1 MARMKV
7 GPSFSESIHTEKRS
21 RLHNQFD
28 PSFFSMRVVIFPLLI
43 ALVGIILFGRLFFLQ
58 ILGGQYYRDLSD
70 TNRIRT
76 QILHAPRG
84 IIFDRN
90 GNPLVYNVPGYRE
103 EVNGKTVLLSQQE
116 ALTKIAAGD
125 KKLEVDS
132 LRSYPLG
139 QVAAHIVGYI
149 GQISANELKLPQYVT
164 YQPGDLIGKM
174 GIEDEFEALLKG
186 TDGKKLIEVDA
197 TGKTIKTLGQ
207 TDPIP
212 GQNIALTIDENVQ
225 KDTYAAMDTVQ
236 KGAAIVSTPQ
246 GQILSLVSKPSF
258 DPNLFTMGQGY
269 KVPLASSYTN
279 VAQILLDGN
288 GQPLLNRAI
297 SGVYP
302 PGSTFKI
309 VTAAA
314 ALETHKIDANYTI
327 EDTGVLKVGN
337 FSFANW
343 YYTDNGKTDG
353 TVDVTKALQRSNDIF
368 FYKVANLLG
377 VDALSAQAAKFGLGS
392 PLGIQ
397 LPGEASG
404 LLPTKE
410 WKLKNIG
417 EPWYLGDDYHYGI
430 GQGYLLVTPLQV
442 NAWTQVVA
450 NGGTLYQPQLLLHS
464 ASVVKDSN
472 LLTPENEDLIRKGM
486 IEACAPGGVG
496 WPLFNFIIKNPK
508 IQIDG
513 KNILAVPAH
522 PDMRQIVV
530 ACKTGTAQQGDAA
543 ADPHAWMTAF
553 APAYNPQVVVTVLSE
568 GSGEG
573 SNVAGPI
580 IKQILTK
587 WFER

>member
-1 MARMKV
+1 
-7 GPSFSESIHTEKRS
+7 
-21 RLHNQFD
+21 
-28 PSFFSMRVVIFPLLI
+28 MRVVIFPLLI
-43 ALVGIILFGRLFFLQ
+43 AFVGIILFGRLFFLQ
-58 ILGGQYYRDLSD
+58 ILAGQYYRDLSD

-116 ALTKIAAGD
+116 ALSKIAAGD
-125 KKLEVDS
+125 KTLEVDS
-132 LRSYPLG
+132 LRNYPLG
-139 QVAAHIVGYI
+139 QATAHVVGYI
-149 GQISANELKLPQYVT
+149 GQISANELKLSEYLA
-164 YQPGDLIGKM
+164 YQPGDLVGKM
-174 GIEDEFEALLKG
+174 GIEDEFEPLLKG
-186 TDGKKLIEVDA
+186 TDGKKLVEVDA
-197 TGKTIKTLGQ
+197 TGKTVKTLGQ

-212 GQNIALTIDENVQ
+212 GQNLTLTIDENLQ
-225 KDTYAAMDTVQ
+225 KDTYQAMIGVQ

-288 GQPLLNRAI
+288 GQPLLDRAI

-314 ALETHKIDANYTI
+314 ALQMHKIDANYTI

-343 YYTDNGKTDG
+343 YYTDYGKTDG
-353 TVDVTKALQRSNDIF
+353 TVDVVKALQRSNDLF

-377 VDALSAQAAKFGLGS
+377 VDKLSAQAAKFGLGS

-417 EPWYLGDDYHYGI
+417 EQWYLGDDYHYGI

-472 LLTPENEDLIRKGM
+472 LLTAENEDLIRKGM

-496 WPLFNFIIKNPK
+496 WPLFNFMVKNPK
-508 IQIDG
+508 LQIDG
-513 KNILAVPAH
+513 KNILAVPNQ

-530 ACKTGTAQQGDAA
+530 ACKTGTAQQGDAT

>member
-1 MARMKV
+1 
-7 GPSFSESIHTEKRS
+7 
-21 RLHNQFD
+21 
-28 PSFFSMRVVIFPLLI
+28 MRVVIFPLLI

>member
-58 ILGGQYYRDLSD
+58 ILAGQYYRDLSD

-496 WPLFNFIIKNPK
+496 WPLFNFTIKNPK

>member
-116 ALTKIAAGD
+116 VLTKIAAGD

>member
-1 MARMKV
+1 MARIKV
-7 GPSFSESIHTEKRS
+7 GPSFSENIHIEKRS
-21 RLHNQFD
+21 HLRCQAD
-28 PSFFSMRVVIFPLLI
+28 PSFFFMRAYLFPLLL
-43 ALVGIILFGRLFFLQ
+43 ALGGIILLGRLFFLQ
-58 ILGGQYYRDLSD
+58 ILAGQYYRDLSNS
-70 TNRIRT
+70 NRIRT
-76 QILHAPRG
+76 QILHAARG

-103 EVNGKTVLLSQQE
+103 TVNGKTVLLSQQE
-116 ALTKIAAGD
+116 ALAKIAAGD
-125 KKLEVDS
+125 KELEVDS
-132 LRSYPLG
+132 LRNYPLG
-139 QVAAHIVGYI
+139 EAAAHIVGYI
-149 GQISANELKLPQYVT
+149 GQISADELKLPQYLT
-164 YQPGDLIGKM
+164 YRPGDLVGKM
-174 GIEDEFEALLKG
+174 GIENEFESLLKG
-186 TDGKKLIEVDA
+186 IDGKQLVEVDA
-197 TGKTIKTLGQ
+197 AGKIVKTLGQ
-207 TDPIP
+207 TDPVP
-212 GQNIALTIDENVQ
+212 GQNITLTIDASLQ
-225 KDTYAAMDTVQ
+225 KDTFQAMKDVK

-258 DPNLFTMGQGY
+258 DPNLFTMGNGY
-269 KVPLASSYTN
+269 KVPVGSAYTN

-309 VTAAA
+309 LTAAA
-314 ALETHKIDANYTI
+314 ALQTHKIDANYTV
-327 EDTGVLKVGN
+327 EDTGILKVGN

-343 YYTDNGKTDG
+343 YYTDYGKTDG
-353 TVDVTKALQRSNDIF
+353 TVDVVKALQRSNDIF

-377 VDALSAQAAKFGLGS
+377 VDTLSAQAAKFGVGA

-410 WKLKNIG
+410 WKLQTIG
-417 EPWYLGDDYHYGI
+417 EQWYLGDDYHYGI

-450 NGGTLYQPQLLLHS
+450 NGGTLYQPQLLLQS
-464 ASVVKDSN
+464 ASVVKGSN
-472 LLTPENEDLIRKGM
+472 LLTAQNENLLRQGM
-486 IEACAPGGVG
+486 IAACAPGGVG
-496 WPLFNFIIKNPK
+496 WPLFNFMVKNPK
-508 IQIDG
+508 LQVDG
-513 KNILAVPAH
+513 KNILAVPNQ

-530 ACKTGTAQQGDAA
+530 ACKTGTAQQGDIT

-580 IKQILTK
+580 VKQILTK
-587 WFER
+587 WFEW

>member
-496 WPLFNFIIKNPK
+496 WPLFNFTIKNPK